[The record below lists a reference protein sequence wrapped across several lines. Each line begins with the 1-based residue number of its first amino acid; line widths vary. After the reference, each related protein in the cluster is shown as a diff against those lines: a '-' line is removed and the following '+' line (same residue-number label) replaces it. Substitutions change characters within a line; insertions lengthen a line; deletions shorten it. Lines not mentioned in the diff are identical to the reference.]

1 MICKSLKGKNMDSLG
16 RHVLVEFYDCEPE
29 ILNDVSTIENN
40 MVAAAKEAG
49 ATVINSTFHYFSP
62 FGVSGVVVIQES
74 HLAIH
79 TWPEYRYA
87 AVDLFTCG
95 DPVDPWVSYNY
106 LKKAFKAGHGSS
118 MEIRRGQ
125 LNLLEPSKIEIP
137 QLRQKSEEK
146 IPVPKYTRNIWFTER
161 DEYTA
166 LSLRHKGDPL
176 FRQQS
181 EFQKVEIYDT
191 YQYGKMLTCDN
202 MIMCAEEDEHSY
214 HEMISHVPMFTHPN
228 PKRVLVVG
236 GGDGG
241 TVREIVKHEQ
251 IKEVVLVE
259 IDEVVIEASKKHLP
273 SLASALDHPKL
284 KLHIEDGIKYVSNTE
299 NESFD
304 IVLIDST
311 DPVGPAVGLFNAA
324 FFKQVRRIL
333 SNPGIMV
340 TQSESPRYNT
350 KIFKEIYTT
359 HNDIF
364 GTGHVSSYL
373 AYIPTYPSGMWSF
386 SYCTKGNIDP
396 IKDFRAT
403 EAQKFTINQKLNY
416 YSEDIHRAAFVLP
429 RFVKEMLKEQ

>member
-1 MICKSLKGKNMDSLG
+1 
-16 RHVLVEFYDCEPE
+16 
-29 ILNDVSTIENN
+29 
-40 MVAAAKEAG
+40 
-49 ATVINSTFHYFSP
+49 
-62 FGVSGVVVIQES
+62 
-74 HLAIH
+74 
-79 TWPEYRYA
+79 
-87 AVDLFTCG
+87 
-95 DPVDPWVSYNY
+95 
-106 LKKAFKAGHGSS
+106 
-118 MEIRRGQ
+118 
-125 LNLLEPSKIEIP
+125 
-137 QLRQKSEEK
+137 
-146 IPVPKYTRNIWFTER
+146 
-161 DEYTA
+161 
-166 LSLRHKGDPL
+166 
-176 FRQQS
+176 
-181 EFQKVEIYDT
+181 
-191 YQYGKMLTCDN
+191 
-202 MIMCAEEDEHSY
+202 
-214 HEMISHVPMFTHPN
+214 MFTHPN